1 MNDQQPYGAPPFQ
14 ARPPRQRPG
23 AGKIVGLGC
32 LGLIGLVVLVGAVG
46 AAVGG
51 SGHVKAAAT
60 PSAAKTGA
68 TEGRSSAG
76 KAEDAKQNGTPK
88 GDAPAHTVV
97 FKVWGSAPAG
107 ALGGLDITYGS
118 DTDTR
123 KGTFRKGR
131 FEATLPL
138 KDQALY
144 VDVMAQLQG
153 SGDINCSVTVD
164 GKTKNAHASGGYT
177 ICNAQLSSDLTGGW
191 R

>member
-14 ARPPRQRPG
+14 WQPPKKKPG
-23 AGKIVGLGC
+23 PGKIVGLGC
-32 LGLIGLVVLVGAVG
+32 LGLIGLFVVIAAVG

-51 SGHVKAAAT
+51 SGGVKAAAT
-60 PSAAKTGA
+60 PSATKTGTA
-68 TEGRSSAG
+68 AAGRSSAE
-76 KAEDAKQNGTPK
+76 KADGDPKDDA
-88 GDAPAHTVV
+88 AAETVV

-107 ALGGLDITYGS
+107 VLGGLDITYGS

-123 KGTFRKGR
+123 KGTFKNGR

-138 KDQALY
+138 NKDALY
-144 VDVMAQLQG
+144 VSVMAQLQG
-153 SGDINCSVTVD
+153 SGDITCSVTVG

-177 ICNAQLSSDLTGGW
+177 ICHSQLSSDFTGGW